1 MKLKS
6 RSILTCG
13 VLCLIWLLFVVWQ
26 FGEHQRVVKTARK
39 TLQNHV
45 RDISMSLGVVIRSQS
60 RFGAARRG
68 RLERSLQAL
77 VKMSELQW
85 VSLQSPNGQP
95 VITVGPA
102 NGAENRNLPPGTAI
116 WEESSLTIAE
126 LVQLGSSSDEND
138 PEKQQVVLVESRS
151 GSPPFRQPP
160 QETDPDNPEPPPQEP
175 APPTPEP
182 QQTAQNTPVLDLDKH
197 SLNRISQWYRT
208 TAERGKRPPH
218 PPWMT
223 EEAYAELFKTHGLHK
238 FVLHVSAEPALLE
251 IRRDRWLRLILSVIA
266 LLASAGLAFALYNL
280 KRSANLAVHLVRS
293 EEVNAHLREMN
304 IAAAG
309 LAHETRNPLNVVR
322 GLAQCIS
329 KQPETTPKVKEQA
342 VVIVEEVDRVNARLN
357 EFITYSKPHDP
368 KLGAVDLPAL
378 IKAVAGTLGVDCE
391 EKHIAIKTDGPGLT
405 VMADE
410 GMLRQVVFNI
420 LFNAVQAVGDGGQ
433 IAIEFRADGE
443 LAELLIQDN
452 GPGVPAEAREDIF
465 RPYFSLSD
473 SGTGMGLAVVR
484 QIALSHSWHVEYHDR
499 PGGGAVFRIGNLQ
512 VAKSHEN

>member
-6 RSILTCG
+6 RSILTYG
-13 VLCLIWLLFVVWQ
+13 ILCLIWLLFVVWQ
-26 FGEHQRVVKTARK
+26 FGEHQRVVKTARQ
-39 TLQNHV
+39 TLQSHV

-95 VITVGPA
+95 VITVGPT

-116 WEESSLTIAE
+116 WDDQSLTIAE
-126 LVQLGSSSDEND
+126 LVQLGSSSNEDD
-138 PEKQQVVLVESRS
+138 PEKQQVVLVESRN

-160 QETDPDNPEPPPQEP
+160 REPEPEKPENARQDPP
-175 APPTPEP
+175 PPPPEP
-182 QQTAQNTPVLDLDKH
+182 QASGHESPVVDLDKH
-197 SLNRISQWYRT
+197 SLNRISQWFRNA
-208 TAERGKRPPH
+208 AERGKRPPH

-223 EEAYAELFKTHGLHK
+223 EEEYAELFKTHGLHK
-238 FVLHVSAEPALLE
+238 LVLHVSAESALTE
-251 IRRDRWLRLILSVIA
+251 IRRDGWLRLILSGIA

-280 KRSANLAVHLVRS
+280 KRSASLAVDLVRS

-329 KQPETTPKVKEQA
+329 KQPDTAAKVKAQA

-368 KLGAVDLPAL
+368 KLEAVDLPAL
-378 IKAVAGTLGVDCE
+378 IKAVVGTLGIDCE
-391 EKHIAIKTDGPGLT
+391 EKHIALKTNGPALT

-420 LFNAVQAVGDGGQ
+420 LFNAVQAVEDGGEISVQ
-433 IAIEFRADGE
+433 FGTCEE
-443 LAELLIQDN
+443 VAEIVIQDN

-484 QIALSHSWHVEYHDR
+484 QIALSHSWKVEYLDR
-499 PGGGAVFRIGNLQ
+499 PGGGAIFRIGNIQ
-512 VAKSHEN
+512 VADSHEN